1 MTMFSIFKTK
11 SRAQRVQERLE
22 KCLEPSALAVSVTG
36 RITSSRHNK
45 LIKIAVEEYNKEHT
59 RKVFSE

>member
-1 MTMFSIFKTK
+1 MFSMFKSK

-22 KCLEPSALAVSVTG
+22 KCLEPSALAVTVTG

-45 LIKIAVEEYNKEHT
+45 LMKFAVNEYNQEHSK
-59 RKVFSE
+59 KVFSE